1 MKVKD
6 YNLDDTRLDDSKV
19 FRDAI
24 HNYIHVDQP
33 LILDLINSKEMQ
45 KMLD

>member
-1 MKVKD
+1 MDRSTYQLNQTK
-6 YNLDDTRLDDSKV
+6 LRDSKV

-33 LILDLINSKEMQ
+33 VILDLINSKHAI
-45 KMLD
+45 